1 MSFSRTLPV
10 IRNRI
15 FVRALG
21 AMLLAIGLAPLAG
34 AGPAAADT
42 SDFEFDS
49 FDSEYT
55 LSRADDGRS
64 ELTVVE
70 TIVARFPAADQNR
83 GIIRA
88 IPNDYDGVDLQTVIE
103 SVVDETG
110 IPVPYEQ
117 SDSGGFVELALGT
130 DEFVHGAVTYVISYR
145 QSDVVRSFADTASDE
160 FYWDV
165 NGTGWEQPFGRVSAT
180 LTVQGEPAASLTGN
194 AACYV
199 GAQGENTACP
209 IQVPPYLTNTD
220 DPSASPAPPP
230 TAATFAA
237 AAEDL
242 APGKT
247 LTISVGFAA
256 DTFVTPEPGEPEV
269 FTPLAIPLE
278 NHLLSGGLGLLSL
291 GVLAAAIVGRVRAG
305 RGARGRGTIIPQY
318 SEPKTITILQAAHLV
333 GRASAA
339 IPAAIVRLAVRRN
352 LRIIS
357 YPVYETTEPYSLQYL
372 GSAGVNAE
380 DTELLRLLFGS
391 APEVGAIRPF
401 GQSDQEL
408 MRSLTALSSRAKDSL
423 VPTGLQRRATGRGLA
438 VALVVAQLLLGVLTL
453 VFLAL
458 TLGAF
463 YAVSGWLGVSM
474 VVGSAALI
482 ATIALA
488 VRPLQLTER
497 GAEDRDYLFG
507 MRTYLTLAEQDRL
520 RMLQSPE
527 GAERVDVGDDLAMV
541 KLYEKLLPWAVLW
554 GVEDEWMKE
563 LAVRVEALPE
573 QPDWFVG
580 QSGFNA
586 ILFAQTV
593 RGLSS
598 AMTPPASSWS
608 GSGGGSFGGGSFG
621 GGFSGGGG
629 GGGGGGGR

>member
-1 MSFSRTLPV
+1 MSVRRTLPV

-15 FVRALG
+15 LVHALG
-21 AMLLAIGLAPLAG
+21 AMLLAVGLAPLAA
-34 AGPAAADT
+34 AGPAVADT
-42 SDFEFDS
+42 SDFTFDS
-49 FDSEYT
+49 FDSAYT
-55 LSRADDGRS
+55 LSRTDDGRS

-88 IPNDYDGVDLQTVIE
+88 IPDDYDGVDLQTVVE

-110 IPVPYEQ
+110 MPVPYEQ

-145 QSDVVRSFADTASDE
+145 QTDVVRSFADTASDE

-180 LTVQGEPAASLTGN
+180 LTVQGGPAASLTGN

-199 GAQGENTACP
+199 GAEGETTACP
-209 IQVPPYLTNTD
+209 IRVPQSFTDTD

-230 TAATFAA
+230 TFAA
-237 AAEDL
+237 VAEDL
-242 APGKT
+242 APGET

-269 FTPLAIPLE
+269 FTPLIIPVE
-278 NHLLSGGLGLLSL
+278 NHLISGGLGLLSL

-318 SEPKTITILQAAHLV
+318 SEPKSITILQAAHLV
-333 GRASAA
+333 GRAETA
-339 IPAAIVRLAVRRN
+339 IPAAIVRLAVRHN
-352 LRIIS
+352 LRILA
-357 YPVYETTEPYSLQYL
+357 YPIDSGDEPYTLQYL

-391 APEVGAIRPF
+391 APEPGTTRAF

-527 GAERVDVGDDLAMV
+527 GAERVDVGDNLAMV

-554 GVEDEWMKE
+554 GVEDDWMKE
-563 LAVRVEALPE
+563 LAVRVEALPDE
-573 QPDWFVG
+573 PDWFVG

-586 ILFAQTV
+586 ILLAQTV
-593 RGLSS
+593 RGLSA
-598 AMTPPASSWS
+598 AMTPPASVSSWT